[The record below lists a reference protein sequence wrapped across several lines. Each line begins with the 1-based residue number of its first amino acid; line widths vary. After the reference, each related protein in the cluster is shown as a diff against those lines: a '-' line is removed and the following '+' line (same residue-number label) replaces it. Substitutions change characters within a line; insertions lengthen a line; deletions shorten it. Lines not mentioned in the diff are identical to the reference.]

1 MPRCSTATGQT
12 CSGGPWFLSTYDGE
26 TNPCERCEDKYC
38 PYHHE
43 PNNTPGK
50 LGGHQCVGKDGP
62 KLATL
67 ENWRKIVKH
76 ETKIENYMEAL
87 LRENVGDAPVTP
99 YSGYLGAC
107 KKDLSTRWLHAG
119 EPNLAAPNHHYYPR
133 WG

>member
-1 MPRCSTATGQT
+1 MPWMRIGGQ
-12 CSGGPWFLSTYDGE
+12 
-26 TNPCERCEDKYC
+26 
-38 PYHHE
+38 
-43 PNNTPGK
+43 
-50 LGGHQCVGKDGP
+50 
-62 KLATL
+62 
-67 ENWRKIVKH
+67 H

-87 LRENVGDAPVTP
+87 GLLRENVGDEPVTP